1 MTTEQP
7 SPQANINIPPQ
18 ANHNI
23 PPQAQS
29 QNNYNIIALEGEAT
43 PDLPLDYG
51 EEVLLDIHQGVR
63 DLGLSGM
70 LLQHKGRLILTNQR
84 TIFYQ
89 RKTRDFSIEQ
99 INMRHTGAISMIRQ
113 KNYTQ
118 LGLGLFLIFLPF
130 LMTLEPQISMS
141 PLITLFFVIA
151 GILLVVLSKVQTLVF
166 SGSGEKILFKSKSV
180 TSDML
185 SKALTAV
192 NSNS

>member
-1 MTTEQP
+1 MSTEQP
-7 SPQANINIPPQ
+7 LPEASLHIPPQ
-18 ANHNI
+18 SDSHNY
-23 PPQAQS
+23 S
-29 QNNYNIIALEGEAT
+29 YNFITLEGEAT
-43 PDLPLDYG
+43 PDLPLNHG
-51 EEVLLDIHQGVR
+51 EQVLLDMHQGVR
-63 DLGLSGM
+63 DLGLAGM
-70 LLQHKGRLILTNQR
+70 LLRHKGRLILTNQR

-118 LGLGLFLIFLPF
+118 LGLGVFSIFLPIY
-130 LMTLEPQISMS
+130 LMSSGLPINT
-141 PLITLFFVIA
+141 LITLVFVLT
-151 GILLVVLSKVQTLVF
+151 GILLIVLSKVQTLVF

>member
-1 MTTEQP
+1 MSTEQP
-7 SPQANINIPPQ
+7 LPEANLNIPPQ
-18 ANHNI
+18 SDTHNY
-23 PPQAQS
+23 S
-29 QNNYNIIALEGEAT
+29 YNFIALEGEAT
-43 PDLPLDYG
+43 PDLPLNHG
-51 EEVLLDIHQGVR
+51 EQVLLDMHQGVR
-63 DLGLSGM
+63 DLGLAGM
-70 LLQHKGRLILTNQR
+70 LIRDKGRLILTNQR

-118 LGLGLFLIFLPF
+118 LGLGVFSIFLPF
-130 LMTLEPQISMS
+130 SLMASEQLPSN
-141 PLITLFFVIA
+141 PLITLVFVLA
-151 GILLVVLSKVQTLVF
+151 GILLIVLSKVQTLVF

>member
-1 MTTEQP
+1 MSTEQP
-7 SPQANINIPPQ
+7 LPEANLNIPPQ
-18 ANHNI
+18 SEIHNN
-23 PPQAQS
+23 S
-29 QNNYNIIALEGEAT
+29 YNVIALEGEAT
-43 PDLPLDYG
+43 PDLPLNHG
-51 EEVLLDIHQGVR
+51 EQVLLDMHQGVR
-63 DLGLSGM
+63 DLGLSGI
-70 LLQHKGRLILTNQR
+70 LLRHKGRLILTNQR

-118 LGLGLFLIFLPF
+118 LGLGLFSIFLPF
-130 LMTLEPQISMS
+130 FMMS
-141 PLITLFFVIA
+141 SEIGINPIITLVFVLA
-151 GILLVVLSKVQTLVF
+151 GILLIVLSKVQTLVF
-166 SGSGEKILFKSKSV
+166 SGSGEKILFKSKSI